1 MPLPPAP
8 GRRAARLSPEA
19 YENKVNPARASS
31 RTVTAEPEEV
41 TETIAL
47 EATTAAAPMR
57 RRARNTAE
65 AATKAAAPAVATPK
79 STTSTRQAAAKKAI
93 SNTPVTASNGSQ
105 GKSLPRSKKTQGPA
119 KLFVL
124 DTNVLLHDP
133 TSLFRFEEHDIFL
146 PMIVLEELDAHKK
159 GMTEV
164 ARNGRQTS
172 RTHWMRSRE
181 SRGRT
186 SDAGSSWIPQGSVP
200 PVDACTSRPH
210 RWTTACPPASQLAR
224 PTTRFWALWRLCPKS
239 THRAKWYW
247 FPKTST
253 CASRRVRWG

>member
-1 MPLPPAP
+1 
-8 GRRAARLSPEA
+8 
-19 YENKVNPARASS
+19 
-31 RTVTAEPEEV
+31 
-41 TETIAL
+41 
-47 EATTAAAPMR
+47 MR
-57 RRARNTAE
+57 RRTRNTAE

-79 STTSTRQAAAKKAI
+79 STTSTRQAAAKKSHQQHPSDRKQRQPGQEPA
-93 SNTPVTASNGSQ
+93 
-105 GKSLPRSKKTQGPA
+105 TQQKRKGPA

-172 RTHWMRSRE
+172 RTLDALAGVE
-181 SRGRT
+181 GADIGRGLC
-186 SDAGSSWIPQGSVP
+186 WIPQGSVP

-210 RWTTACPPASQLAR
+210 RWTTALPTSLPAGKADNQILGVVAALSKEHAPREVVLVSKDINMRVKARALGLNAEDYQNDKTLDDGDLLYAGVLCAAARLLIQERQERRKLAKR
-224 PTTRFWALWRLCPKS
+224 C
-239 THRAKWYW
+239 THVL
-247 FPKTST
+247 PH
-253 CASRRVRWG
+253 RWP